1 MHGEDREE
9 LNGLKENLKK
19 LIMDKNSITLCVV
32 TFMSKILSDIS
43 VSEIGN
49 LVTIGVGLTTI
60 VYNLYKI
67 KHEKKK

>member
-1 MHGEDREE
+1 
-9 LNGLKENLKK
+9 
-19 LIMDKNSITLCVV
+19 MDKNSITLCLV
-32 TFMSKILSDIS
+32 TFMSKIFADIS

>member
-1 MHGEDREE
+1 
-9 LNGLKENLKK
+9 
-19 LIMDKNSITLCVV
+19 MDKNSITLCVV

-67 KHEKKK
+67 KHEKRK